1 MTDVVLD
8 GDATAAWPEQEVAGG
23 AERDDGDDSVAVPGH
38 RVAAVPV
45 KAHPRGTE
53 RLTELGLIVGVQ
65 RIPRSGEGRIRE
77 HLTLPLEAQSPRHE
91 PHPLVH
97 LPTLLDPIDAT

>member
-1 MTDVVLD
+1 MTDLVLD
-8 GDATAAWPEQEVAGG
+8 GDATAAWPEQEVASG
-23 AERDDGDDSVAVPGH
+23 AERDDGDDGVGRFPSPDRVAVPGP

-77 HLTLPLEAQSPRHE
+77 HLTLPIEAQEPRHE
-91 PHPLVH
+91 H
-97 LPTLLDPIDAT
+97 